1 MLFYHGF
8 LHIPEYMGFSKSGPQ
23 RNSQCH
29 RNADGYQSIYKGYDA
44 FLYGDGVNGRPNT
57 IIYEILYDDGFGNI
71 KYYIGHR
78 TAYAA
83 DNSKKIFHFNPLTS
97 ARTAHKPRNKAHHEF
112 DYESYPCLW
121 CICRVDKVVKGRA
134 YTG

>member
-1 MLFYHGF
+1 MTWQVILPPRKLKKSFWVKNIFKKSTALRCFFYHGF

-71 KYYIGHR
+71 KYYIGH
-78 TAYAA
+78 
-83 DNSKKIFHFNPLTS
+83 
-97 ARTAHKPRNKAHHEF
+97 
-112 DYESYPCLW
+112 
-121 CICRVDKVVKGRA
+121 
-134 YTG
+134 